1 MTYLYAPVATS
12 QIFTVLS
19 QEAVANFLS
28 SKEMSQSA
36 IMLTCPLNAIKDVC
50 YVNLLMFPVIKKPY
64 MLLILILNT
73 GRALITGST
82 YIY

>member
-1 MTYLYAPVATS
+1 MSKKSERATLLRLAYTMTYLYAPVATS

-36 IMLTCPLNAIKDVC
+36 IMLTCPLKCNQR
-50 YVNLLMFPVIKKPY
+50 Y
-64 MLLILILNT
+64 IL
-73 GRALITGST
+73 
-82 YIY
+82 